1 MEEGLVLVDTN
12 IIIEVLK
19 NNKEIIDAKP
29 ERFQVHRGP
38 GVILS
43 RFLNLFICFFIC
55 VKTVLDETAPR

>member
-29 ERFQVHRGP
+29 ERFQVHIAAVGRNQTHPVASGQ
-38 GVILS
+38 
-43 RFLNLFICFFIC
+43 
-55 VKTVLDETAPR
+55 K